1 MKKIFYILLM
11 GIVLCP
17 ACKIMAQSRNVIWV
31 HGLSGDASSLE
42 PHDTY
47 FKALYQMNTFR
58 PSVTTANG
66 IQGAAQALYA
76 DLNSRTDVNYRNIVV
91 AHSMG
96 GVNSVWLHK
105 YANSISSGKGSQ
117 YVGGLISMGS
127 PYKGAYVANNIDN
140 GVMDALISDGVS
152 KGSKGVRS
160 EPAVIATFMTLAP
173 VLTAIN
179 ALFGNPKPATLYDLM
194 NMTASVI
201 LHYITDVKVTQ
212 SPTTRNSLKVGSSD
226 INAIQQYTSFT
237 VPSIALYGVEDYP
250 ATLRF
255 ITSRLAKETGQNED
269 FVNIVSLVNFMYQS
283 SAAFSYTHSTLAIT
297 SLLTGNTLTF
307 FLHRK
312 LAADWAVS
320 RDYWNGG
327 VQAATDVLTG
337 CYRTNTVTETY
348 QEWVPDAICENGI
361 PYHNPNKGVAPNP
374 ICTSGR
380 WETTTTTH
388 KVIIN
393 EPGDGLLPVASPQAM
408 PACLKKVEMQH
419 TNHEEMKYSSTA
431 QWHLNEIFAGRT
443 STTRNPEFFKLTK
456 K

>member
-297 SLLTGNTLTF
+297 SLLTGNTLT
-307 FLHRK
+307 
-312 LAADWAVS
+312 
-320 RDYWNGG
+320 
-327 VQAATDVLTG
+327 
-337 CYRTNTVTETY
+337 ETY